1 MVDNWWCK
9 VYFKSPFGIL
19 WYSSTIYIF
28 VEEYI
33 SLFIIFIFKSS
44 LRVVSSHMIST
55 KLVSLFVKNR
65 NFWDFLQWEDHPETT
80 LHFRYEKK
88 SPPPKAQEKKILIN
102 TYTIRENHNTQFL
115 QWNNTR
121 YLEKCWKKKR
131 MLIIISLSWIEF
143 KIVRLS
149 SQYMKKESI

>member
-1 MVDNWWCK
+1 MWSDFHLFTRYFLNNGGKYIK
-9 VYFKSPFGIL
+9 VHLEFF

-33 SLFIIFIFKSS
+33 SLLILIFIFKS

-80 LHFRYEKK
+80 SHFRYEKK

-121 YLEKCWKKKR
+121 YLEKCWKR
-131 MLIIISLSWIEF
+131 SWSYF
-143 KIVRLS
+143 HR
-149 SQYMKKESI
+149 

>member
-1 MVDNWWCK
+1 
-9 VYFKSPFGIL
+9 
-19 WYSSTIYIF
+19 
-28 VEEYI
+28 
-33 SLFIIFIFKSS
+33 
-44 LRVVSSHMIST
+44 MIST

-131 MLIIISLSWIEF
+131 MLIIISLSRIEF
-143 KIVRLS
+143 KIVWLS
-149 SQYMKKESI
+149 LHWTFQSTLFPLTHLHISLSHSYHIRNFIISAFRHIYDAKYYLLFLFEADLK